1 MYRKTR
7 TEVDTMGPPGGDG
20 SLQPTYRRHNRK
32 GNQMTQQL
40 DRLAVLGGGVLGGQI
55 AWHSA
60 YFGKTVTVYDA
71 FEEGLDNSR
80 AAHKNY
86 AAIYQQ
92 DVGASLQQ
100 VEETQKRISYS
111 MDLGEAVAEADLV
124 IEAVPE
130 VPEIKIDVYRKMAG
144 FLPDRTILATNSS
157 SLLPSQFAEVT
168 GRPDKFCA
176 LHFANLIWTMN
187 LAEVMAHP
195 GTSED
200 TLVAVT
206 EFAIQIGMVPIPI
219 QKEQNGYVINS
230 LLIPLLNAAQTL
242 VTNGVSDPETIDRTY
257 MISNRGAE
265 RGPFGVIDV
274 IGMKT
279 AFDVL
284 NYWGNQNDDAQMKA
298 NAQYIKENFL
308 DKGLLGL
315 QTGQGYYSYPDPSY
329 TSPDFLDVPDISR
342 AAGLARL
349 TFPKD

>member
-1 MYRKTR
+1 
-7 TEVDTMGPPGGDG
+7 
-20 SLQPTYRRHNRK
+20 
-32 GNQMTQQL
+32 MTQQL
-40 DRLAVLGGGVLGGQI
+40 NRVAVLGGGVLGSQI

-60 YFGKTVTVYDA
+60 YFGKTVTIYDV

-80 AAHKNY
+80 TAHQNY

-100 VEETQKRISYS
+100 VEATQEQISYS
-111 MDLGEAVAEADLV
+111 MDLGGSVAEADLV

-130 VPEIKIDVYRKMAG
+130 VPEIKIELYEKMAG
-144 FLPDRTILATNSS
+144 LLPIRTILASNSS
-157 SLLPSQFAEVT
+157 TFLPSQFAGVT
-168 GRPDKFCA
+168 GRPAKFCA
-176 LHFANLIWTMN
+176 LHFANLIWAMN
-187 LAEVMAHP
+187 VAEVMAHP
-195 GTSED
+195 GTAEE
-200 TLVAVT
+200 TLVAIT

-219 QKEQNGYVINS
+219 QKEQNGYVVNT
-230 LLIPLLNAAQTL
+230 LLVPLLQAAQTL

-257 MISNRGAE
+257 MIMNRGAE

-274 IGMKT
+274 VGMKT
-279 AFDVL
+279 AFDIL
-284 NYWGNQNDDAQMKA
+284 NYWGDENDDAQMKA

-329 TSPDFLDVPDISR
+329 ESPDFLNVPDISK
-342 AAGLARL
+342 AAELARL

>member
-1 MYRKTR
+1 
-7 TEVDTMGPPGGDG
+7 
-20 SLQPTYRRHNRK
+20 
-32 GNQMTQQL
+32 MTQQIN
-40 DRLAVLGGGVLGGQI
+40 RLAVLGGGVLGGQI

-60 YFGKTVTVYDA
+60 YFGKTVTIYDA

-111 MDLGEAVAEADLV
+111 MDLGFSTSEADLV

-130 VPEIKIDVYRKMAG
+130 VPEIKIDVYQKMAE
-144 FLPDRTILATNSS
+144 FLPERTILATNSS
-157 SLLPSQFAEVT
+157 SFLPSQFADVT

-176 LHFANLIWTMN
+176 LHFANLIWIMN
-187 LAEVMAHP
+187 VAEVMAHP
-195 GTSED
+195 GTAEE

-206 EFAIQIGMVPIPI
+206 EFAIQIGMVPIPV
-219 QKEQNGYVINS
+219 QKEQNGYVLNS
-230 LLIPLLNAAQTL
+230 LLIPLLHAAQTL

-257 MISNRGAE
+257 MITNRGSE

-274 IGMKT
+274 VGMKT
-279 AFDVL
+279 AFDIF
-284 NYWGNQNDDAQMKA
+284 NYWGNENDDAQMKA

-315 QTGQGYYSYPDPSY
+315 QTGQGYYSYPNPSY
-329 TSPDFLDVPDISR
+329 TRPGFLDVPDISR
-342 AAGLARL
+342 AAELARL
-349 TFPKD
+349 AFAKDK

>member
-1 MYRKTR
+1 
-7 TEVDTMGPPGGDG
+7 
-20 SLQPTYRRHNRK
+20 
-32 GNQMTQQL
+32 MTQEL
-40 DRLAVLGGGVLGGQI
+40 DHLAVLGGGVLGGQI
-55 AWHSA
+55 AWQSA
-60 YFGKTVTVYDA
+60 YYGKTVTVYDA
-71 FEEGLDNSR
+71 FQQGLDNAR
-80 AAHKNY
+80 VAHANY

-100 VEETQKRISYS
+100 VEETQERLSYS
-111 MDLGEAVAEADLV
+111 IDLAESVAEADLV

-130 VPEIKIDVYRKMAG
+130 VPEIKIDLYQKMAG
-144 FLPDRTILATNSS
+144 LLPDAAILATNSS
-157 SLLPSQFAEVT
+157 SFLPSQFAEAT
-168 GRPDKFCA
+168 GRPEKFCA
-176 LHFANLIWTMN
+176 LHFANMIWAMN

-195 GTSED
+195 RTARE
-200 TLVAVT
+200 TLIAVT

-219 QKEQNGYVINS
+219 RKEQNGYVVNS

-257 MISNRGAE
+257 MISNRGVE
-265 RGPFGVIDV
+265 RGPFGIVDV

-284 NYWGNQNDDAQMKA
+284 NYWGNVSEDPQMQA
-298 NAQYIKENFL
+298 NALYIKENFL

-329 TSPDFLDVPDISR
+329 GRSDFLDVPDVSKAR
-342 AAGLARL
+342 ELARL